1 MKKTKI
7 NMIVSML
14 IMIAVGIFLLIRP
27 GDTLTT
33 AVRIFGIALL
43 VLGAVGVVSQ
53 LLQKDDRSVISLII
67 SAVEAVVGII
77 IIASPAFVVS
87 LFPIV
92 VGVIV
97 ALYGLSDL
105 ITALNMKKA
114 DIGSWKLAL
123 ILAVITIILGVI
135 LFANPF
141 KTMSTLVRIIGVVLV
156 YKGVTGLFIRLKA

>member
-1 MKKTKI
+1 MKKSKI
-7 NMIVSML
+7 NTIVSMFV
-14 IMIAVGIFLLIRP
+14 MIAVGAFLLIRP

-43 VLGAVGVVSQ
+43 VIGAVGVASQ
-53 LLQKDDRSVISLII
+53 LLKKDDRSVIGLII
-67 SAVEAVVGII
+67 SAAEAIAGV

-105 ITALNMKKA
+105 ITALNMKKE
-114 DIGSWKLAL
+114 DIGAWKLAL
-123 ILAVITIILGVI
+123 ILSTITIILGVI
-135 LFANPF
+135 LFMNPF
-141 KTMSTLVRIIGVVLV
+141 QTMTTLVRIIGVVLV
-156 YKGVTGLFIRLKA
+156 YKGITGLFIWLKA

>member
-1 MKKTKI
+1 MRKSKI
-7 NMIVSML
+7 NTIVSML
-14 IMIAVGIFLLIRP
+14 VMIAVGAFLLIRP

-43 VLGAVGVVSQ
+43 VIGAVGIASQ
-53 LLQKDDRSVISLII
+53 LLKKDERNVIGLII
-67 SAVEAVVGII
+67 SAAEAIAGV

-105 ITALNMKKA
+105 ITALNMKKE
-114 DIGSWKLAL
+114 DIGAWKLAL
-123 ILAVITIILGVI
+123 ILSTITIILGVI
-135 LFANPF
+135 LFMNPF
-141 KTMSTLVRIIGVVLV
+141 QTMTTLVRIIGVVLV
-156 YKGVTGLFIRLKA
+156 YKGITGLFIWLKA

>member
-114 DIGSWKLAL
+114 DIY
-123 ILAVITIILGVI
+123 I
-135 LFANPF
+135 NC
-141 KTMSTLVRIIGVVLV
+141 
-156 YKGVTGLFIRLKA
+156 GLKMKNHLRKSFF